1 MMIRRR
7 RSTPAACLSVLACM
21 RLRLLAR
28 VRVSAGVAR
37 LGKDRELCYGLRQGG
52 VGGGGLDLAGFLA
65 ADNISGGTGG
75 TIC

>member
-1 MMIRRR
+1 
-7 RSTPAACLSVLACM
+7 M

-37 LGKDRELCYGLRQGG
+37 LGKDRELCYGLRRGG
-52 VGGGGLDLAGFLA
+52 WGGGLDLAGVLA
-65 ADNISGGTGG
+65 ADKISGTGG

>member
-1 MMIRRR
+1 MRE
-7 RSTPAACLSVLACM
+7 LALLAYM

-37 LGKDRELCYGLRQGG
+37 PRKRSGVVLRAEAGQGG
-52 VGGGGLDLAGFLA
+52 GSLDLAGVLA
-65 ADNISGGTGG
+65 ADNISGTGG

>member
-1 MMIRRR
+1 
-7 RSTPAACLSVLACM
+7 M
-21 RLRLLAR
+21 RLPLLAR

-37 LGKDRELCYGLRQGG
+37 LGKDRELCYGLRHGG
-52 VGGGGLDLAGFLA
+52 VEGGLDLAGFLA